1 MMNRMR
7 ELWRL
12 FRRDILLNFEE
23 WVYQNIIRES
33 WFYKK
38 IRKTRKGGRNHE

>member
-33 WFYKK
+33 WLYKK